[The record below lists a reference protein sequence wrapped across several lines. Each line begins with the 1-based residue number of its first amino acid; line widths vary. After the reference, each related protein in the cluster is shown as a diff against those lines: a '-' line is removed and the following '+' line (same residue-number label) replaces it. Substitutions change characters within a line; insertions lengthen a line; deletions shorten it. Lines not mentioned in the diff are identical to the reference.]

1 MLTIRRNELPA
12 STRGRGANT
21 SPSVGITASGQLR
34 FNKALVDALGPDR
47 NLIDVGIDE
56 KNRNFI
62 LTVFRAV
69 PKGVKAEALFELKTD
84 KSGAYAAMTG
94 VWKHEGVDYD
104 FKGSG
109 NQTFP
114 ATVDAKAGTVSIHL
128 PHNVTPR
135 PTTPRKPKA
144 EKTQAASAGTSNTG
158 NGNSSIATLKDLD

>member
-56 KNRNFI
+56 DSRTLV
-62 LTVFRAV
+62 LTVVRAV
-69 PKGVKAEALFELKTD
+69 PKGRKAEELFELKTD

-94 VWKHEGVDYD
+94 VWKHESVDYD
-104 FKGSG
+104 FKASG
-109 NQTFP
+109 NQSFA
-114 ATVDAKAGTVSIHL
+114 ATVDAKAGTVRINL
-128 PHNVTPR
+128 PHALKPR
-135 PTTPRKPKA
+135 PTTPRKPKVEKA
-144 EKTQAASAGTSNTG
+144 EKTQAATAG